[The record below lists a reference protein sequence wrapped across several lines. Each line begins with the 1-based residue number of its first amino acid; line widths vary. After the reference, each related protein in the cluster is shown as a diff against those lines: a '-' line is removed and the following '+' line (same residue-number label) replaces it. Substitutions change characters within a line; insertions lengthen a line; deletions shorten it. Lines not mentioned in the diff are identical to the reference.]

1 MLPRETDADMR
12 RDGSRTAQSVE
23 TPPSMSAEE
32 CTAHQDSMSGPIS
45 PQAARTRSR
54 RGRARLHLGPS
65 REYNIH
71 QENVMKTSPR
81 MSPIKRAR

>member
-12 RDGSRTAQSVE
+12 RDGSRTAQSVKI
-23 TPPSMSAEE
+23 PPSMSAEE

-54 RGRARLHLGPS
+54 RADGSSPS
-65 REYNIH
+65 SIKGIQYPPGERHDNAP
-71 QENVMKTSPR
+71 QNVPD
-81 MSPIKRAR
+81 

>member
-12 RDGSRTAQSVE
+12 RDGSRTAQSVK

-45 PQAARTRSR
+45 PQAARPR
-54 RGRARLHLGPS
+54 RGRTRLHLRPS